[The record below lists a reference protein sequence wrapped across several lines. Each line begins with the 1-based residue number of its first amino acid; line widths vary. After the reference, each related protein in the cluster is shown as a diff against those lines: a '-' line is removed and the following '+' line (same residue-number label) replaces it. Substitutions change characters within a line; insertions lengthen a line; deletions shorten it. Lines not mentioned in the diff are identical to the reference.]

1 MVCIAA
7 LGTPCLPSRRR
18 WQQLLLL
25 SGLVWGLVIIS
36 PDFARVFSPLSRFG
50 MTIDNDGLVLAV
62 DASWPSPSATICCS
76 ASSSTTVMTLATR
89 SIPRRRS
96 CCATSPTMPRMYLV
110 AEFQRLQMAGVAV

>member
-1 MVCIAA
+1 MLCIAA

-62 DASWPSPSATICCS
+62 DASWPSPSATICYAEHEMPGLDRWGHRAPS
-76 ASSSTTVMTLATR
+76 HG
-89 SIPRRRS
+89 RRRS
-96 CCATSPTMPRMYLV
+96 IVISNSLV
-110 AEFQRLQMAGVAV
+110 S